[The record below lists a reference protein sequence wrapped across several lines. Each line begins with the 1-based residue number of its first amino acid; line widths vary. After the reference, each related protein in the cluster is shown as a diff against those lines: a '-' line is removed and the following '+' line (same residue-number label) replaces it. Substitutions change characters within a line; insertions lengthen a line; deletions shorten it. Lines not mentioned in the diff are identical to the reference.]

1 MQLFFLSPDIWID
14 YIKLEMTHPQG
25 KPENVGNL
33 HYRAVKQLNGELNQE
48 FITQF
53 TLLQTGHL
61 DMAVDR

>member
-1 MQLFFLSPDIWID
+1 
-14 YIKLEMTHPQG
+14 MTHSQG

-33 HYRAVKQLNGELNQE
+33 HYRAVKQLHGELNQE

-61 DMAVDR
+61 DMAVDS